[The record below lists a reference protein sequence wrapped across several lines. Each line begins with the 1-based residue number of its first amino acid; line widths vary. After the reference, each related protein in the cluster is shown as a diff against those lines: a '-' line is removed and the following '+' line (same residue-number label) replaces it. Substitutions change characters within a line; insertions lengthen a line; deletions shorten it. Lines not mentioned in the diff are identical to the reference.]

1 MIIRMYVFIM
11 LCIFSFL
18 SCASAGM
25 AEERKAFDGDE
36 LKKFCRELPIILSYM
51 NNEER
56 DEFFTNA
63 GMDYTHAVIP
73 ESIMGDSRLTL
84 QSQRI
89 AYILNHIILAGV
101 IEDMGGF
108 GEGQLDFLKNER
120 EKVKNNPK
128 IPSGERERI
137 LAELEKDIQRLDY
150 TIAQTKSIPKFELV
164 LIWKEKDE
172 LNAMLRGK
180 IPMKKKQMARQ

>member
-1 MIIRMYVFIM
+1 MIIRMYVFIL
-11 LCIFSFL
+11 LCIFS
-18 SCASAGM
+18 CVSAGM
-25 AEERKAFDGDE
+25 AEEQKAFDGDE

-51 NNEER
+51 NNGER
-56 DEFFTNA
+56 DEFFMNA
-63 GMDYTHAVIP
+63 GMNYAHTIIP
-73 ESIMGDSRLTL
+73 ESIMRDSRLTL
-84 QSQRI
+84 SSQRI

-108 GEGQLDFLKNER
+108 GEGQLDFLKKER
-120 EKVKNNPK
+120 DKVENNPR
-128 IPSGERERI
+128 ISSGEKARI
-137 LAELEKDIQRLDY
+137 LAELEDDIRRLDF